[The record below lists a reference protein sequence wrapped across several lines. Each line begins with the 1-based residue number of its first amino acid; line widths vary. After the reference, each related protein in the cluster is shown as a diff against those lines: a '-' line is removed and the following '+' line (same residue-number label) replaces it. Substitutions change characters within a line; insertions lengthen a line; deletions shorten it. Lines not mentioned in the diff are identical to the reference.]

1 MPLFTAEERF
11 AQLTR
16 RVCQLELDLRRLRDY
31 AEQSERLSDSVHH
44 RLAGLIREL
53 RPQTP

>member
-1 MPLFTAEERF
+1 MPLFTTEERF

-31 AEQSERLSDSVHH
+31 AEQSERLSDNVHH

-53 RPQTP
+53 RSQTP